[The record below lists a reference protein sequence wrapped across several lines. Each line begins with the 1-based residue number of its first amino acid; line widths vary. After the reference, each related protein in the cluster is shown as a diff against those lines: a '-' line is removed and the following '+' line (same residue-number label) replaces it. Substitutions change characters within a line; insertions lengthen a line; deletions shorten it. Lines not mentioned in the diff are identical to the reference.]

1 MTALSFTTRC
11 RLQRHARTPTKPL
24 LTSSHSFSPPSY
36 KIQASAAAAGTS
48 LPDSP
53 FHAPTTTTAN
63 LDTAGFGKTFRSSQE
78 KTFIKLSAFTINKHT
93 LCDAITM
100 ELTEIELQRQKLE
113 ENVQKLRQSL
123 RNWQTWEAEYEGLKE
138 ELVATGPEA
147 LTAEAVAEICSSYGG
162 SLVTQK
168 EILDLTGQATLDSPP
183 RARRQVLGLITR
195 RQEYVQQNI
204 DTLSKQF
211 FLAEGKLEEFA
222 FASATAAGIYGD
234 GAGELEDDEEGG
246 LPLSEIHEEL
256 DENENVIRSEVR
268 RPEEATA
275 KALEKLRA
283 AGLSDKDLGITAIPS
298 KAPPSAIKSSPVE
311 AEKPRETAVEGD
323 VEVERP
329 QARKKSVSFS
339 ADTKEA
345 EEKPRAESEEKKSVS
360 FADKVAIARAADPP
374 DNRSV
379 KFSPQ
384 VEEIPTQQS
393 GAESVQVGPGDQTPV
408 NTDPD
413 NQQHLR
419 GYFKPGD
426 KVFEVNEDTQT
437 TKPHVI
443 MPENESAE
451 DAQLRRE
458 MLSYHLNEVQN
469 VVATMDLDDPDD
481 EHDDSHS
488 DFTASEYQD
497 EDTPYTSGLSDS
509 DVEDE
514 DEFGRSKRPAV
525 TDAYRDEM
533 EALKERLIGNLG
545 KIPLPEGEED
555 DDDEDGGDGELDPS
569 HAHRLVI
576 REKRS
581 SIASNASSNSDADKK
596 SSTAAGKKRVSFAQE
611 VDVARPASPPHKSS
625 KHTEGESVMPLAS
638 GVVERSTAVSHS
650 LPTATAPEK
659 LSRFKQARAIST
671 EEEETTPG
679 APPTGPPGIPMA
691 STLLERDPSA
701 TKAPAP
707 DPNGYD
713 PLLARRELA
722 ADYYRRRNDMVRE
735 QGGFKVNKDEDEDMG
750 DLMEERD
757 DGRVKKVSR
766 FKAAR
771 LGK

>member
-1 MTALSFTTRC
+1 
-11 RLQRHARTPTKPL
+11 
-24 LTSSHSFSPPSY
+24 
-36 KIQASAAAAGTS
+36 
-48 LPDSP
+48 
-53 FHAPTTTTAN
+53 
-63 LDTAGFGKTFRSSQE
+63 
-78 KTFIKLSAFTINKHT
+78 
-93 LCDAITM
+93 M
-100 ELTEIELQRQKLE
+100 ELTEIEQQRQKLE

-138 ELVATGPEA
+138 ELVATGPEE
-147 LTAEAVAEICSSYGG
+147 LTAEAVAEICNSYGG
-162 SLVTQK
+162 ELVTQK
-168 EILDLTGQATLDSPP
+168 EILDLTGQASLDAQP
-183 RARRQVLGLITR
+183 RRRRQVLGLISR

-234 GAGELEDDEEGG
+234 GAGELEDDEDGG

-256 DENENVIRSEVR
+256 DEDGNVVRSEIR

-275 KALEKLRA
+275 KALERLRQ
-283 AGLSDKDLGITAIPS
+283 AGLTDKDLGLAAQQPPT
-298 KAPPSAIKSSPVE
+298 PPSAIKPAPVE
-311 AEKPRETAVEGD
+311 VEKPRETAVEGD

-329 QARKKSVSFS
+329 QVRKKSVSFS
-339 ADTKEA
+339 ADTKEP
-345 EEKPRAESEEKKSVS
+345 EEKPRSNSEEKKSVS

-384 VEEIPTQQS
+384 VEEIPANPPAADTPQS
-393 GAESVQVGPGDQTPV
+393 GPGEQTPV

-413 NQQHLR
+413 HQQHLR

-426 KVFEVNEDTQT
+426 RVFEVDEDAET
-437 TKPHVI
+437 TKPHIV

-488 DFTASEYQD
+488 DFTTSEYQD

-509 DVEDE
+509 DIEDE

-545 KIPLPEGEED
+545 KIPLPEGEVDADD
-555 DDDEDGGDGELDPS
+555 DDDEAGEEALDPA

-581 SIASNASSNSDADKK
+581 SVASNGSSNSDAGNK
-596 SSTAAGKKRVSFAQE
+596 SATATGKKRVSFAQE
-611 VDVARPASPPHKSS
+611 VDVAKPASPPHKAT
-625 KHTEGESVMPLAS
+625 KHVEGESAPPLAS

-650 LPTATAPEK
+650 LPNTTAPEK
-659 LSRFKQARAIST
+659 ISRFKQARAAAIPAEDEDEDT
-671 EEEETTPG
+671 APG

-691 STLLERDPSA
+691 STLLERNPSS

-707 DPNGYD
+707 DPDGYD

-735 QGGFKVNKDEDEDMG
+735 QGGFKVDKDEDENLG

-771 LGK
+771 LGR